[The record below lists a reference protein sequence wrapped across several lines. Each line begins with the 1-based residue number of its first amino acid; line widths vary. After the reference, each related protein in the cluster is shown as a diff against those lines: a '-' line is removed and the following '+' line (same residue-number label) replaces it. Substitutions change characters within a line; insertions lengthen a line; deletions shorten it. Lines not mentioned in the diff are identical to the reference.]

1 MIFHF
6 NHVFFFFF
14 PFPAFYGVIFKE
26 NEEAAFSNFYFWSS
40 LGFSIAYAYSDI
52 LCTNT
57 KIYILLALLL
67 VSIAFYI
74 KVELYFTC
82 KNSKRKLEVENTN
95 SNEEENKKPLT
106 MEEEIKFHQS
116 GAISW
121 SNMQHWFSS
130 FYKRWCVQPGRWSRH
145 DETSRKYFI
154 VNLWTIRFFEIKI
167 FPLKEEIKC
176 HKSNGVISRL
186 NMQHLFSSFY
196 AR

>member
-1 MIFHF
+1 MFSF
-6 NHVFFFFF
+6 S
-14 PFPAFYGVIFKE
+14 FPAFYGVIFKE

-82 KNSKRKLEVENTN
+82 KNSKRKLEVENIN
-95 SNEEENKKPLT
+95 SN
-106 MEEEIKFHQS
+106 EEEIKFHQS

-154 VNLWTIRFFEIKI
+154 VNLWTIRFFELKI
-167 FPLKEEIKC
+167 FSLKEEIKC
-176 HKSNGVISRL
+176 HKSNGMISRL